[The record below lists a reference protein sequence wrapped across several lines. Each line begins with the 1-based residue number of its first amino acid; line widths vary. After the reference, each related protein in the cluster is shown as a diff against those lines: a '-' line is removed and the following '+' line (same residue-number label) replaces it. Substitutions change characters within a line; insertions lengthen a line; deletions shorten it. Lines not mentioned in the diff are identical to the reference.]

1 MKKLGSMSEVRARL
15 QARGWS
21 SVAAWARAHGYLPVT
36 VRRTVYE
43 WGGRAD
49 RDPHGG
55 IGRQIVRD
63 LLRTMGEQ
71 EAG

>member
-1 MKKLGSMSEVRARL
+1 MKKLGDMNEVREKLR
-15 QARGWS
+15 ARGWS

-36 VRRTVYE
+36 VRRTVYD

-49 RDPHGG
+49 RDPLGG

-63 LLRTMGEQ
+63 LRRTLGEQ